1 MRQGRIAAVIAAISV
16 SALATWCALN
26 VVVQT
31 DITDFIPAGE
41 DPAIA
46 SLSRELTSS
55 DLNRTITLTLEGT
68 DLDEVTEGAAF
79 VAERLRESD
88 EVAWVRSGP
97 DPELERAFYESYYE
111 HRLGFVTDLDVSDEA
126 LRARAVALRERL
138 ASPTGTFVREIAT
151 ADPLLF
157 FLDQVHA
164 LRSVGTAEP
173 RDSGD
178 EGAEDPGGLEI
189 RNGVFVAQEG
199 DAYFGVVLL
208 ASRASPFD
216 GEASRSLLSAIHDA
230 FAEAPHSDHL
240 RLEQGGVHRIAV
252 DSETTIRADITRVS
266 AFGSIGV
273 VLIILLLFR
282 SLRMLIL
289 ASVPL
294 FGGMVAAATATQLV
308 FGGIHG
314 LTLAFGATLIGVALD
329 YVVHLMNH
337 HVLAPGETPQ
347 ASLRVIRPGL
357 VLGAATT
364 VAGLAGLAW
373 TSFPGIR
380 QMAVFTSVGVAVAL
394 VLTMIVLPPFLPVAP
409 TPSAL
414 HKRLAKMAEGFFTRL
429 ARQRRVM
436 AAFVVACMAIAAI
449 GLPQLNWED
458 DIRALSPMNSDLVA
472 EDERVRD
479 RVARMDAGRLLF
491 VTGATMEEALAVND
505 ALYARLSEAR
515 AAGELEAFRSLHP
528 FLPSVATQE
537 ARVASLPEDLFAR
550 TIESFV
556 AEGFVAEPFA
566 PFDAHLRAEFEPLT
580 WDAFASTPLALLTS
594 SHRIDTDE
602 GVILLTFVRGVTDSA
617 QIAARIEGL
626 SGAHYFDQGE
636 YMASAYREFR
646 ASTVELVG
654 LGLLFVF
661 FLVFLRYRALRPSL
675 AAFLPA
681 ALAAATALGVFGL
694 IGVPGNLLH
703 VVCLLLVLSMGVD
716 YGVFMVEAGT
726 DKGRSHEA
734 PTLVSL
740 VVACASTFASFGVL
754 ALSANPALRA
764 MGLTAAIGVFVS
776 LVLAPSAW
784 LLLRKPDEVH
794 SGTDVK

>member
-1 MRQGRIAAVIAAISV
+1 MERAMPPAMRQGRIAAVIAVLLVGAV
-16 SALATWCALN
+16 ATWCGIN

-31 DITDFIPAGE
+31 DITDFIPAGD

-68 DLDEVTEGAAF
+68 DLDQVTEATEF
-79 VAERLRESD
+79 VADQLSECD
-88 EVAWVRSGP
+88 EVAWVRAGP

-111 HRLGFVTDLDVSDEA
+111 HRLGFVHELDVSDEA
-126 LRARAVALRERL
+126 LRGRAQSLRDRL
-138 ASPTGTFVREIAT
+138 GSPTGTFVRQIAT

-157 FLDQVHA
+157 FLEQVQA
-164 LRSVGTAEP
+164 LRSVGSVEN
-173 RDSGD
+173 D
-178 EGAEDPGGLEI
+178 EGEEDQGLSI

-199 DAYFGVVLL
+199 DTYFGVVLL
-208 ASRASPFD
+208 ASVASPFD
-216 GEASRSLLSAIHDA
+216 GVASRAILGAIDEAFAAAPHHDA
-230 FAEAPHSDHL
+230 LHF
-240 RLEQGGVHRIAV
+240 EQGGVHRIAV
-252 DSETTIRADITRVS
+252 DSESTIRADITRVS
-266 AFGSIGV
+266 AIGSLGV

-282 SLRMLIL
+282 SLRMLVLSSLPI
-289 ASVPL
+289 
-294 FGGMVAAATATQLV
+294 FGGMVAAAAMTQLT

-337 HVLAPGETPQ
+337 HVLVPGETPQ

-357 VLGAATT
+357 ILGAATT

-394 VLTMIVLPPFLPVAP
+394 ILTMLVLPPFLPVAP
-409 TPSAL
+409 KATSL
-414 HKRLAKMAEGFFTRL
+414 HKRLVTIAGGFFEAL
-429 ARQRRVM
+429 ARRRRFM
-436 AAFVVACMAIAAI
+436 AAFVVLCVAVAAV
-449 GLPQLNWED
+449 GVPLLDWED
-458 DIRALSPMNSDLVA
+458 DIRALSPMNAELVA

-491 VTGATMEEALAVND
+491 VNGATMEEALTRND
-505 ALYARLSEAR
+505 ALYERLAEAR
-515 AAGELEAFRSLHP
+515 AAGELEAFRSLHA
-528 FLPSVATQE
+528 FLPSVAVQE
-537 ARVASLPEDLFAR
+537 ARVAALPEDLYAR
-550 TIESFV
+550 TMEAFV
-556 AEGFVAEPFA
+556 AEGFIADGFT
-566 PFDAHLRAEFEPLT
+566 PFDEHLRSDFEPLT
-580 WDAFASTPLALLTS
+580 FDAFESTPLALLTS
-594 SHRIDTDE
+594 SHRIDTDD
-602 GVILLTFVRGVTDSA
+602 GVILLTFVRGVVDSS
-617 QIAARIEGL
+617 QIEARIEGL
-626 SGAHYFDQGE
+626 EGAHYFDQSE

-661 FLVFLRYRALRPSL
+661 MLVFLRYRALRPSF

-681 ALAAATALGVFGL
+681 TLAAATALGVFGL
-694 IGVPGNLLH
+694 LGIPANLLH

-716 YGVFMVEAGT
+716 YGVFMVEAGSGA
-726 DKGRSHEA
+726 DRRHEA

-784 LLLRKPDEVH
+784 LLLRASK
-794 SGTDVK
+794 